1 MSSENKSLPLASGEE
16 NTEITRRVLAWM
28 NSFPGLPVALIDF
41 ENLQADK
48 EGMAISVPTGAA
60 IRRRYI
66 LGGHEGEFA
75 FSLLY
80 RCKPETVDARLKAVE
95 LLDRIGD
102 QAASSLPDLGADSQA
117 RRWEITARAALI
129 NRNDN
134 GDEDYQ
140 ILLKLIYERNVN

>member
-1 MSSENKSLPLASGEE
+1 MNLENKALPLASGEE
-16 NTEITRRVLAWM
+16 NTEITRQVLAWL

-48 EGMAISVPTGAA
+48 ECMAISVPTGAA

-80 RCKPETVDARLKAVE
+80 RCKANTVDKRLNAVE
-95 LLDRIGD
+95 ILDRIGD
-102 QAASSLPDLGADSQA
+102 QAAASFPDLGQDSRA
-117 RRWEITARAALI
+117 RRLEITARAALI
-129 NRNDN
+129 GRDNN